1 MLLGVRGLGLTLAP
15 LPGKKRTMI
24 TGDAKKRYQRNYM
37 KDYMQRKRQ
46 VVKTHLL
53 RPVQPGDGLPWDD
66 LAGHSV
72 MDAIEL
78 DEDGNAMPEYT

>member
-1 MLLGVRGLGLTLAP
+1 MP
-15 LPGKKRTMI
+15 LSKRKNRERMS
-24 TGDAKKRYQRNYM
+24 KLRLHKQVSPPYQ
-37 KDYMQRKRQ
+37 
-46 VVKTHLL
+46 L

>member
-1 MLLGVRGLGLTLAP
+1 
-15 LPGKKRTMI
+15 
-24 TGDAKKRYQRNYM
+24 RNYM